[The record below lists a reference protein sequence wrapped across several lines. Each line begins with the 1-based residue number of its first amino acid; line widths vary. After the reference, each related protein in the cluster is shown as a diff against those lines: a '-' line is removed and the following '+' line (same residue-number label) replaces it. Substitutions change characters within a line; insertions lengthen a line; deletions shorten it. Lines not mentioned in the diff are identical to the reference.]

1 MHQPWR
7 HCCVCQLM
15 GSCNRPSSTF
25 CPTPLAYIPLH
36 EYSVCGGVQACMCA
50 CIYICAYVC
59 VCACARVCA
68 YMRMCVWASVWV
80 VQIHSTDHTDS
91 LFHIPWAALF
101 LDKTGWSYMLFTIN
115 NNNTWHLCPINKQ
128 LSLLVL
134 RVPTSNCMCNYEP
147 NNQSMCNYEPYHQS
161 MCNYEPYHQ
170 SMSTQATACVTM
182 NQTINQCVTMNHTIN
197 QCVTMNHT
205 INQCVTM
212 NHTINQCPH
221 KQLHV

>member
-36 EYSVCGGVQACMCA
+36 EYSVCGGGAGVHVCMH
-50 CIYICAYVC
+50 IYICAYVC
-59 VCACARVCA
+59 VCA

-161 MCNYEPYHQ
+161 MSP
-170 SMSTQATACVTM
+170 QATACVTM
-182 NQTINQCVTMNHTIN
+182 NQTISV
-197 QCVTMNHT
+197 
-205 INQCVTM
+205 
-212 NHTINQCPH
+212 
-221 KQLHV
+221 